1 MSFLEKKR
9 SLTSEIADETTKKN
23 GLEERRLQKRL
34 QDIERSALRQQKK
47 RSNEQLDYALENLSL
62 EDVYAFNSLT
72 RKILKSSFLPPINQK
87 QGGGSGESNRGNMNE
102 MLAERLRGSKMIH
115 RYLDKRKQ
123 RCLTRSLSVDS
134 GLIPPSGDRTFEE
147 TELKHGPYTAF
158 VKRRLA
164 SSLSDA
170 SYATVLAGGVANLSH
185 AAKEKG
191 IQDTRRV
198 DFADDAKEQS
208 RTSWSNRTLRKR
220 QSNQRLLCRP
230 KVQHSCLSDAIEY
243 KLEMREKERRLY
255 QRSGE
260 PCN

>member
-1 MSFLEKKR
+1 
-9 SLTSEIADETTKKN
+9 
-23 GLEERRLQKRL
+23 
-34 QDIERSALRQQKK
+34 
-47 RSNEQLDYALENLSL
+47 
-62 EDVYAFNSLT
+62 
-72 RKILKSSFLPPINQK
+72 
-87 QGGGSGESNRGNMNE
+87 
-102 MLAERLRGSKMIH
+102 MIH

-147 TELKHGPYTAF
+147 TELKPGPYTAF